1 MEQVILVN
9 ERDEQIGV
17 EEKHAAHMN
26 GGRLHRAFSIF
37 VFNGLDELLLQ
48 RRAWCKY
55 HFGGLWSN
63 TCCGHPRPGES
74 VIDAACRRLHE
85 ELGIA
90 TALIEVG
97 TLLYEAADEESGLVE
112 REFLHVLVGR
122 FDGEPLPNH
131 AEVEGWLRLPIDT
144 IRRDMAETPERYTP
158 WFEIALDVVEN
169 RR

>member
-9 ERDEQIGV
+9 ERDEPIGV
-17 EEKHAAHMN
+17 EEKLAAHMN

-37 VFNGLDELLLQ
+37 VFNSMDELLLQ
-48 RRAWCKY
+48 RRARCKY

-90 TALIEVG
+90 ASLIEVG
-97 TLLYEAADEESGLVE
+97 TLQYEATDAESGLVE
-112 REFLHVLVGR
+112 REFLHVLTGR

-131 AEVEGWLRLPIDT
+131 AEVEDWRRLPIDT
-144 IRRDMAETPERYTP
+144 IRRDMADAPDRYTP
-158 WFEIALDVVEN
+158 WFAWALDVVEN
-169 RR
+169 QR